1 LSWAVTGLLFGG
13 TALYL
18 ATFGFTRWAMFRLVS
33 YTRLSAAAG
42 VLVLLPLAP
51 HLPALASLTL
61 LASGVALLNVI
72 ELMRVEHIGWRPK
85 RGGTTR

>member
-1 LSWAVTGLLFGG
+1 
-13 TALYL
+13 
-18 ATFGFTRWAMFRLVS
+18 
-33 YTRLSAAAG
+33 

-72 ELMRVEHIGWRPK
+72 ELMRVEHIGWRAK